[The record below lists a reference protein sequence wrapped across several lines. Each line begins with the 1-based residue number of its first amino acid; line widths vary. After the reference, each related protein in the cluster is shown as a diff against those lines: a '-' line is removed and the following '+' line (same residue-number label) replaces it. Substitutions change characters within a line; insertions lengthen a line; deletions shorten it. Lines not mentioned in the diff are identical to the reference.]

1 MAIYNEILSWS
12 KSKSPW
18 IQDAL
23 RRLMTQPELTEH
35 DIDELFQL
43 LKKENG
49 YSFLEIEAV
58 PLSSKEIPKTFSS
71 SDNPIVLNSIENPQ
85 NINALHPDASIIFNE
100 KGLNV
105 IYGNNASGKSGYTRI
120 LKKVCWSR
128 DRNVSLKKNIFS
140 NTDIDQ
146 SFVIKYSDNEF
157 NHEFEWNESNSE
169 SPVQLNSIN
178 IFDIK
183 CAYLYINSDNPT
195 EYKPIGLD
203 LLERLLE
210 VFLKISEK
218 IDDTISRFKTEK
230 PLLDNKY
237 RNTKIFHW
245 YQDLENKDREEIP
258 TAINFSSDNIKRLRE
273 LTTLLSKSNPE
284 KENTELT
291 QKTRR
296 YNTLRKSIDEIEEII
311 NQESIRKYQ
320 VIQNKYKTD
329 KDAYLI
335 ASKKYKGDDPLS
347 GIGSETWRLLWES
360 AKNYAIT
367 EVHPTIEEFPSDLS
381 LEYCVFCQQPLDDAA
396 KKRIER
402 FYAFVS
408 DTTSAELKKSKQKLE
423 ALIKSLND
431 VEIKIDA
438 TSDEIDG
445 EIQNFKQRMINFK
458 KDSDS
463 ILESIINDLENH
475 KTIQVNKKLEKLSL
489 VVKTHIEEIEKTIKS
504 NSSLVTERKKL
515 ESEYDEL
522 SALNELYKQKKKVSD
537 YYEEHLHKHWLSIA
551 KSKTN
556 TRPISQ
562 KIGEFQEDIAIQ
574 EQHKEFIKH
583 LTFLNTDLAQKVEL
597 RKTRT
602 TQGET
607 FQQCTFLDIDEE
619 LNEILSEG
627 EQKIITL
634 SNFIAECTINNSKNG
649 IVFDDPVTS
658 LDQNYKEKIS
668 EIIAN
673 LANDRQVIIFT
684 HDLNFVRLLI
694 DDYSKITAGDCLL
707 IGLKSYKGY
716 YGLITDD
723 IPYLTKNIQER
734 IDSIR
739 KTLKQIKGIAPT
751 QIDKIEDK
759 TELACKRM
767 RLLIEKSVEDILANK
782 TIQRFSKKINL
793 KAKQLSSYVVTEK
806 ADIDFILD
814 LFSKYSDTEHDGS
827 DSSEYQK
834 PTHEDIDKDITIF
847 EEWKNDFQDRLN
859 AFIKSSRYK

>member
-23 RRLMTQPELTEH
+23 RRLITQPELTDN
-35 DIDELFQL
+35 DIDDLFQL

-49 YSFLEIEAV
+49 YSFLEIEAI
-58 PLSSKEIPKTFSS
+58 PLSSKDIPKTFSS
-71 SDNPIVLNSIENPQ
+71 SDNPVVLNSIEKPQ
-85 NINALHPDASIIFNE
+85 NINALHPDVSIFFNE

-105 IYGNNASGKSGYTRI
+105 IYGNNASGKSGYSRM

-128 DRNVSLKKNIFS
+128 DKNASLKKNIFS
-140 NTDIDQ
+140 DVDNDQ
-146 SFVIKYSDNEF
+146 SFIIKYSDNKL
-157 NHEFEWNESNSE
+157 NYEFEWDESTTE

-195 EYKPIGLD
+195 EYKPVGLD
-203 LLERLLE
+203 VLERLIDI
-210 VFLKISEK
+210 FIKISEK
-218 IDDTISRFKTEK
+218 IDDSVSRFKTEK

-237 RNTKIFHW
+237 RNTKIYHW
-245 YQDLENKDREEIP
+245 YLDLENKDREEISS
-258 TAINFSSDNIKRLRE
+258 TINFNNDNFKRLKE
-273 LTTLLSKSNPE
+273 LAILLSKSNPE
-284 KENTELT
+284 KENIELT

-296 YNTLRKSIDEIEEII
+296 YNTLRKGLEFIEETI
-311 NQESIRKYQ
+311 NQESIRIYQ
-320 VIQNKYKTD
+320 AIQNKYKTD

-335 ASKKYKGDDPLS
+335 ASKKYKGDDPLT
-347 GIGSETWRLLWES
+347 GIGSETWRLLWEA

-381 LEYCVFCQQPLDDAA
+381 LEYCVFCQQSLDDTA
-396 KKRIER
+396 KKRIKR

-423 ALIKSLND
+423 SLIKNLND
-431 VEIKIDA
+431 IEIDLDS
-438 TSDEIDG
+438 TTDEIDR
-445 EIQNFKQRMINFK
+445 EIKNFKQRMINFK
-458 KDSDS
+458 KDSDD
-463 ILESIINDLENH
+463 ILESIINDLRNY
-475 KTIQVNKKLEKLSL
+475 KTIQDNKKIEKLSL

-504 NSSLVTERKKL
+504 NSDLLTKRKKF
-515 ESEYDEL
+515 ETEYDEL
-522 SALNELYKQKKKVSD
+522 SALHELYKQKQKVTD
-537 YYEEHLHKHWLSIA
+537 YFEEHLHRHWLGIA

-562 KIGEFQEDIAIQ
+562 IIGEFQEDIAIQ

-607 FQQCTFLDIDEE
+607 FQQCAFLDIDEE

-634 SNFIAECTINNSKNG
+634 SNFIAECTINNSMNC

-673 LANDRQVIIFT
+673 FSNNRQVIVFT
-684 HDLNFVRLLI
+684 HDLNFVRLLM
-694 DDYSKITAGDCLL
+694 DDYKKITSEDPML
-707 IGLKSYKGY
+707 IGLKSHRGY
-716 YGLITDD
+716 YGLTTDD

-734 IDSIR
+734 INTIR

-751 QIDKIEDK
+751 QIDKIEEK

-767 RLLIEKSVEDILANK
+767 RLLIEKSVEDILANN
-782 TIQRFSKKINL
+782 TIQRFSKNINL
-793 KAKQLSSYVVTEK
+793 KANKLSSYVVTEK
-806 ADIDFILD
+806 SDIDFILD
-814 LFSKYSDTEHDGS
+814 LFSKYSETEHDGS
-827 DSSEYQK
+827 VTSEYQK
-834 PTHEDIDKDITIF
+834 PTYIDINKDISAF

-859 AFIKSSRYK
+859 AFIKINRY